1 MHEILIVRIFFFVF
15 LFSILEKQKTVAHL
29 KKWLV
34 EKVIRQ
40 SKKRMDCILNN
51 TNSIQ
56 VSLIF
61 MAPIHN
67 NKQFKVFKI

>member
-1 MHEILIVRIFFFVF
+1 M
-15 LFSILEKQKTVAHL
+15 AHL

>member
-1 MHEILIVRIFFFVF
+1 MHEILIVFFF
-15 LFSILEKQKTVAHL
+15 LILEKQKTVAHF

-51 TNSIQ
+51 SNSIQ
-56 VSLIF
+56 VSLTF

-67 NKQFKVFKI
+67 NKQFKEFKM

>member
-1 MHEILIVRIFFFVF
+1 MFFF
-15 LFSILEKQKTVAHL
+15 FSILEKQKTVAHF

-67 NKQFKVFKI
+67 KQFKVFKM

>member
-1 MHEILIVRIFFFVF
+1 MFFFFVF